1 MRSEINIVGCRNQLG
16 RAMGVAFYPVF
27 EGGSVRSANDIN
39 GKCLAR
45 AADLF
50 DKPCQQASLPTLY
63 DFFSMSRDTM
73 IAELLGGDPDDPST
87 YDESKLPDEHWYAA
101 ALGLR
106 TVRFLLEFVI
116 TNASRF
122 ADYDCVREDL
132 EAFERSLSHAAEQN
146 IRWHLAIDA

>member
-1 MRSEINIVGCRNQLG
+1 
-16 RAMGVAFYPVF
+16 MGVAFYPVF
-27 EGGSVRSANDIN
+27 EDRDDWPDDIN

-50 DKPCQQASLPTLY
+50 DKPCKKAATATLY

-87 YDESKLPDEHWYAA
+87 YDESKLPEEHWHDA
-101 ALGLR
+101 ALGLK
-106 TVRFLLEFVI
+106 TVRFLLEFVRSNSNLF
-116 TNASRF
+116 T
-122 ADYDCVREDL
+122 DCVCVLEDL
-132 EAFERSLSHAAEQN
+132 EAFERHLSRAAAQN